1 MQEGLQV
8 RLALQKVSPVV
19 GLGDVND
26 HFEADEADENHFEA
40 VHDENASAKAHE
52 DATTKASKADKVYPA
67 AYEATGRCETSCPA
81 KGRITCYLL

>member
-1 MQEGLQV
+1 MQASLQV

-19 GLGDVND
+19 NLGFND
-26 HFEADEADENHFEA
+26 HIEADEADEDHFEA
-40 VHDENASAKAHE
+40 VYYENASAKAHE